1 MALNVFHFA
10 GVQEMQIT
18 LGLPRLIE
26 IFDARK
32 NPSTPLMEIYL
43 DNDNNNEKDAK
54 IIAEK
59 IKEVKIQEIIS
70 EIRINFTDKRID
82 ITLDNNSV
90 KSIHTSVDKIV
101 DRLKDKGFNV
111 KSKGNIIYTADS
123 KLEFKG
129 LYKLKEKLKD
139 TIISGVKGI
148 KQILVVKR
156 EKNYVILT
164 SGSNLKEIF
173 EVRGVNKDKTTTNNI
188 HEIAEI
194 LGIEA
199 ARQAIINEV
208 KKVISQQGLDI
219 DKRHTKLIADAMSY
233 KGDVKGVTRMG
244 IISEKS
250 SILARASFETPI
262 KQFVNASIK
271 GSRDELASVIEN
283 IILNQ
288 PVPVGTGLPGLLVKV
303 TGPLVSKPEAEIKG
317 KKAEKAKKISEKN
330 K

>member
-32 NPSTPLMEIYL
+32 SPSTPLMEIYL
-43 DNDNNNEKDAK
+43 SRENNNEKNAR

-59 IKEVKIQEIIS
+59 IKQVKMQEIVS
-70 EIRINFTDKRID
+70 EIKINFSDKRIE
-82 ITLDNNSV
+82 IILDNEAV
-90 KSIHTSVDKIV
+90 RSIHTSPGKIA

-111 KSKGNIIYTADS
+111 KIRGNILYTTNS
-123 KLEFKG
+123 ELEFKE

-148 KQILVVKR
+148 EQVLVVKR
-156 EKNYVILT
+156 SANYVILT
-164 SGSNLKEIF
+164 SGSNLKEIIG
-173 EVRGVNKDKTTTNNI
+173 VKGVNKDKTTTNNI

-194 LGIEA
+194 LGIES

-208 KKVISQQGLDI
+208 KKVIEQQGLDI
-219 DKRHTKLIADAMSY
+219 NERHIKLVADAMTY

-244 IISEKS
+244 IISKKT

-303 TGPLVSKPEAEIKG
+303 TGPLVKKEE
-317 KKAEKAKKISEKN
+317 KKAQKQRKN